1 MIPSPTYIECLVA
14 GAGVIGL
21 AVARALALRGRE
33 VVVVEST
40 DAIGTETSS
49 RNSEV
54 IHAGIYYS
62 HESYMARFCTEGRQA
77 LYSYCEKQGVFAHR
91 CGKLIVATSNDEAQ
105 QLPKIRE
112 RAARNGVELH
122 LLTASEVAS
131 LEPRI
136 QTHGA
141 LFSTE
146 TGILDSH
153 AFMLSLRQDA
163 ETAGTVIAFKSPL
176 LGATISQGGPAGRR
190 ILAQVGGSEPVEAYC
205 GCLINAAGLGATALA
220 HNFSG
225 MPADFVP
232 TTYFAKGNY
241 FSLQGS
247 APASRLIYPLP
258 VVGGLGI
265 HLTFD
270 RTGQVRFGPDVEW
283 IEKRDYAVD
292 HRRAF
297 SFYEAIRR
305 YWPDLLDDALK
316 PAYSGIR
323 PKIAPPSGPAQDF
336 FIHGPSKHGVPGLV
350 NLFGIESP
358 GLTASLAIAE
368 YVAEE
373 ALSSL

>member
-1 MIPSPTYIECLVA
+1 MTPPPTYIECLVV

-21 AVARALALRGRE
+21 AVARALALHGRE
-33 VVVVEST
+33 VVVIEST
-40 DAIGTETSS
+40 DAIGSETSS

-62 HESYMARFCTEGRQA
+62 HESYMARFCREGRQA
-77 LYSYCEKQGVFAHR
+77 LYSYCEKRGVLAYR
-91 CGKLIVATSNDEAQ
+91 CGKLIVATSDEEAQ

-112 RAARNGVELH
+112 RAALNGVELH
-122 LLTASEVAS
+122 LLTASEVVS
-131 LEPRI
+131 LEPQI

-163 ETAGTVIAFKSPL
+163 ETAGAVIAFKSPL
-176 LGATISQGGPAGRR
+176 IRATISQGGPAGRR
-190 ILAQVGGSEPVEAYC
+190 ILVQVGGYEPVEAHC
-205 GCLINAAGLGATALA
+205 GCLINAAGLSATALA

-225 MPADFVP
+225 MPSDLVP

-241 FSLQGS
+241 FSLLGS
-247 APASRLIYPLP
+247 APASRLVYPLP

-283 IEKRDYAVD
+283 IDRLDYAVD
-292 HRRAF
+292 PRRAVG
-297 SFYEAIRR
+297 FYEAIRR
-305 YWPDLLDDALK
+305 YWPDLLDDALQ

-323 PKIAPPSGPAQDF
+323 PKITPPGGPAQDF

-358 GLTASLAIAE
+358 GLTASLAIAD

-373 ALSSL
+373 ALWSI